1 MNHIE
6 LFAGCGGL
14 SLGLETA
21 GFSLLMANELS
32 PMASETFAYNVLG
45 ANLDSRENINKTLWI
60 SSQFPRDEIRNRL
73 TENPYDATGVS
84 SDHFSDLAS
93 RLYSDEELKRSLWV
107 GSIVDLN
114 KIISEKGNALLPAL
128 KTGFGEGGVDLVSGG
143 PPCQS
148 FSMAGL
154 RQRSNHRN
162 ELPWEFAK
170 FIQCVQPRIALL
182 ENVSGILRP
191 FQVGRKKHYAWF
203 EVAKAFAKV
212 GYIPLCLHVNAKYVG
227 TPQNRPRFIMLGL
240 RHDTYTSITSSAL
253 DHQLQ
258 TALLPSKEL
267 FDNVQKGQDPDYGC
281 LKYYDI
287 EKDRDLFRA
296 GILSALFTHPESEF
310 VSVKDAI
317 DDLHDEGDPEGPY
330 IEKINSIFHNEIKL
344 PISKNMNHE
353 LRKNGHIVRARFRLY
368 QVAAK
373 LEQTKAREVIAHI
386 KSYGVSDISP
396 KTINLLRKHWLL
408 GDDGKR
414 VDSITPLK
422 LKKLLRLL
430 YSSKHSQRV
439 LIMDKP
445 APTVLGSPDD
455 SGHYYES
462 EATQRTLTVR
472 ELARIQSFPDWYE
485 IRSKVTTGGQR
496 RKFEVPQYTQI
507 GNAVPPLLGIALGQI
522 CHNLL
527 RGRR

>member
-170 FIQCVQPRIALL
+170 FIQCVQPR
-182 ENVSGILRP
+182 LR
-191 FQVGRKKHYAWF
+191 
-203 EVAKAFAKV
+203 
-212 GYIPLCLHVNAKYVG
+212 
-227 TPQNRPRFIMLGL
+227 
-240 RHDTYTSITSSAL
+240 
-253 DHQLQ
+253 
-258 TALLPSKEL
+258 
-267 FDNVQKGQDPDYGC
+267 
-281 LKYYDI
+281 
-287 EKDRDLFRA
+287 
-296 GILSALFTHPESEF
+296 
-310 VSVKDAI
+310 
-317 DDLHDEGDPEGPY
+317 
-330 IEKINSIFHNEIKL
+330 
-344 PISKNMNHE
+344 
-353 LRKNGHIVRARFRLY
+353 
-368 QVAAK
+368 
-373 LEQTKAREVIAHI
+373 
-386 KSYGVSDISP
+386 
-396 KTINLLRKHWLL
+396 
-408 GDDGKR
+408 
-414 VDSITPLK
+414 
-422 LKKLLRLL
+422 
-430 YSSKHSQRV
+430 
-439 LIMDKP
+439 
-445 APTVLGSPDD
+445 
-455 SGHYYES
+455 
-462 EATQRTLTVR
+462 
-472 ELARIQSFPDWYE
+472 
-485 IRSKVTTGGQR
+485 
-496 RKFEVPQYTQI
+496 
-507 GNAVPPLLGIALGQI
+507 
-522 CHNLL
+522 
-527 RGRR
+527 